1 MFNEINGLPLHPLAV
16 HATVLLI
23 PLAGLLGV
31 LFAIPRMRAWSRL
44 PLLIVSLGAVV
55 STYVSKESGQQFEV
69 SKGLGLGGPSAELID
84 EHAEL
89 ANLLF
94 IIVLIFA
101 AVVVV
106 TFALTRREAP
116 RALVSGLSVLLVI
129 GAVALAIQTYRV
141 GEIGARAVWNP
152 GGNLDYGSSSSTE

>member
-1 MFNEINGLPLHPLAV
+1 MFDEINGLPLHPLAV

-31 LFAIPRMRAWSRL
+31 LFATPWTRAWARL
-44 PLLIVSLGAVV
+44 PLLLVSLGAVA
-55 STYVSKESGQQFEV
+55 STYVSKESGQKFET
-69 SKGLGLGGPSAELID
+69 SQGLTLGGPSAELVN
-84 EHAEL
+84 EHAQL
-89 ANLLF
+89 ADSLF

-106 TFALTRREAP
+106 TFVLTQGEAS

-152 GGNLDYGSSSSTE
+152 TGNVDYGGSSSTE

>member
-23 PLAGLLGV
+23 PLAGLIGV
-31 LFAIPRMRAWSRL
+31 LFAIPRTRAWSRL
-44 PLLIVSLGAVV
+44 PLLFVSLSAVA
-55 STYVSKESGQQFEV
+55 STYVSKQSGEKFEE
-69 SKGLGLGGPSAELID
+69 SKGLGLGGPSAALVD
-84 EHAEL
+84 QHAEL
-89 ANLLF
+89 ADLLF

-106 TFALTRREAP
+106 TFVLTRGEVS
-116 RALVSGLSVLLVI
+116 RALVNGLSVLLVI
-129 GAVALAIQTYRV
+129 GAIALAFQTYRV

-152 GGNLDYGSSSSTE
+152 AGNLDYGSSPSD